1 MARSDCRN
9 GHGHRTSYGPDFYW
23 RCCKCA
29 SHFYV
34 GKSGHDNFVFVREAC
49 GECKQRAEAAR
60 AKVGLPPCA
69 SDAELWQAQKLA
81 DRKAEE
87 EKERER
93 LERLE
98 RERERKAAVEA
109 EAKCKAAAA
118 RTEVGLP
125 PSAID
130 AELEQAQK
138 RKAAAEAEAKRT
150 AAAHAKVGLP
160 PSASDAELAQ
170 AQNRKAAAEAKAK
183 RSAELE
189 QRKAEEKRQAEE
201 EAKTEEKRK
210 RKAEAKRMAAAA
222 RAEVGLPPSASNAG
236 LTQEQKRKAATEAE
250 AKRKAAAEQDISDRL
265 LGDGPPVEVPAEL
278 LMRSGV

>member
-60 AKVGLPPCA
+60 AKVGLSPSA
-69 SDAELWQAQKLA
+69 SDAELRQAQKLA
-81 DRKAEE
+81 KHKAEE

-98 RERERKAAVEA
+98 RERLERLERERKAAA
-109 EAKCKAAAA
+109 EAVAKRKAAAA

-138 RKAAAEAEAKRT
+138 RKAAAEAEAKR
-150 AAAHAKVGLP
+150 KV
-160 PSASDAELAQ
+160 
-170 AQNRKAAAEAKAK
+170 
-183 RSAELE
+183 
-189 QRKAEEKRQAEE
+189 
-201 EAKTEEKRK
+201 
-210 RKAEAKRMAAAA
+210 
-222 RAEVGLPPSASNAG
+222 
-236 LTQEQKRKAATEAE
+236 
-250 AKRKAAAEQDISDRL
+250 
-265 LGDGPPVEVPAEL
+265 LGDLQLPFSLCVIICE
-278 LMRSGV
+278 SI